1 MVINIVTTI
10 MMIIILV
17 LIAMNAILIFA
28 GNDSGNNSDNL
39 ETELSWAHFA
49 DGETA
54 ANFNETYSYE
64 TDISIVSAIQQTE
77 AETET
82 ETETQSET
90 ETETETGTET
100 ERKAQTETEAVTEA
114 AATNSG
120 GVFAFPDSNSR
131 YIDKS
136 ELAGMG
142 SQDLVIA
149 RNEIYAR
156 RGRGFTDSSLQ
167 AYFDQQ
173 GWYTKLY
180 SPEEFDAIA
189 SSLFNQ
195 YETGNINT
203 ITQYEIEMGYR

>member
-1 MVINIVTTI
+1 MAKSRSVKRRMVINIVTTI
-10 MMIIILV
+10 MMIIILL
-17 LIAMNAILIFA
+17 LIIINAILIFA
-28 GNDSGNNSDNL
+28 GDDSGNNTDDL
-39 ETELSWAHFA
+39 ETELSWAYFVES
-49 DGETA
+49 ETA
-54 ANFNETYSYE
+54 DNFNETYSYE

-77 AETET
+77 TET
-82 ETETQSET
+82 ETEIETEIEIET
-90 ETETETGTET
+90 ETEAITDAPTS
-100 ERKAQTETEAVTEA
+100 
-114 AATNSG
+114 NSGG
-120 GVFAFPDSNSR
+120 GVFAFSDSNSR

-142 SQDLVIA
+142 SQDLLIA

-167 AYFDQQ
+167 SYFDQQ

-189 SSLFNQ
+189 GSLFNQ
-195 YETGNINT
+195 YEAANINT